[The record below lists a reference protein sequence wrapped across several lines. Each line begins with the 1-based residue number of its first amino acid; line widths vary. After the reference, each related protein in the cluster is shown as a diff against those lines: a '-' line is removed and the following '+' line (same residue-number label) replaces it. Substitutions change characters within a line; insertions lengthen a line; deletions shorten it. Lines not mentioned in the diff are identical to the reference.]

1 MIVCNICGS
10 VIPEVIP
17 SEEEEITVEEQSK
30 KKSYKKKAEDKQNK
44 PPEPRRA
51 SLVVLPYKY
60 ALNCFETK
68 EFDLCDDCKAKLYSR
83 IEKVK
88 FDFVKEHEQYLRDKA
103 ELEQKLSEK
112 ENLSYETP

>member
-10 VIPEVIP
+10 EIPEIIP
-17 SEEEEITVEEQSK
+17 SEEEEITEEEQPK

-60 ALNCFETK
+60 ALNGYDTK

-88 FDFVKEHEQYLRDKA
+88 FNFVKEQEQILAAKA
-103 ELEQKLSEK
+103 ELEQRLLEK
-112 ENLSYETP
+112 ENSNDE